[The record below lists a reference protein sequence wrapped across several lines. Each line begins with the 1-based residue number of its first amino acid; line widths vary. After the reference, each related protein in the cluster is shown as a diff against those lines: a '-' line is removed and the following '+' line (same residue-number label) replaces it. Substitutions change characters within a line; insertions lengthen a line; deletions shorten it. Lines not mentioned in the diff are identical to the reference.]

1 MDDLDAKDFEVTEKR
16 LVDAMARNWWLF
28 LVRGITAVIFSILAV
43 IWPGVTI
50 LVLTLFWGA
59 YAFVD
64 GSVALWAGIAG
75 NGKSRGDR
83 WWLIVLGVIGI
94 LAGLLA
100 LVSPG
105 YVATVLLLLIAVW
118 AIVIGIFQI
127 VGAIRLRRE
136 IEGEWLLGLGGVLL
150 VLYGVLLIAQ
160 PVAGALSVIWMIS
173 FGSFVFGVLTI
184 MLALK
189 LRSQRRKD
197 VQDT

>member
-1 MDDLDAKDFEVTEKR
+1 
-16 LVDAMARNWWLF
+16 
-28 LVRGITAVIFSILAV
+28 
-43 IWPGVTI
+43 
-50 LVLTLFWGA
+50 LFWGA